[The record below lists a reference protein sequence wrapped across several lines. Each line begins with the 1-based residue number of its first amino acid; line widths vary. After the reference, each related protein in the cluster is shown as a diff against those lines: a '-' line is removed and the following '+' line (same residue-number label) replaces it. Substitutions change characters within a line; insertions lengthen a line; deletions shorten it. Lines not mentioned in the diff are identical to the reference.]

1 MGTKAP
7 TKQTAAEVASEEAD
21 GRRQLRPRACAQCG
35 ARFSSPQ
42 ELEGHKCPAV
52 VGLGSGVAQGAVAS
66 GGSAVGGRRKT
77 RSAVRAEGGTPTAK
91 AHQCG
96 RCEKAF
102 SSPGK
107 LFQHMYSHTGERPF
121 ACNECSKAFSSK
133 FKLMRHLLIHTTERK
148 HQCQFCERSFH
159 RKDHLKNHSKVHNP
173 DKKVYRC
180 DKEGCRKEYNSV
192 LSFRKHMAVHS
203 AEEGG
208 LECAMCGRSFGTR
221 EEILYHLKVHA
232 GSRTVKSPSEKK
244 FQCEHCE
251 RRFFT
256 RKDVKR
262 HLVVHTGKRD
272 FLCQFCP
279 QRFGRKDHLVRHIKK
294 SHAGRKPKPSA
305 QPQEQDW
312 SQPGPSGLQQRPRRP
327 RKEEEHP
334 PAPVVEEEEEEE
346 EDVVPVAEPQQQ
358 FPFYPELGIKMEED
372 DGVEDLFRL
381 AEPNQQGLED
391 PLTLIESLSVDE
403 SSRLVLMENQPR
415 PLPGFSQAFQPQEPP
430 PPPPPPNPPH

>member
-7 TKQTAAEVASEEAD
+7 TKQTAADVASDEPD
-21 GRRQLRPRACAQCG
+21 GRRQLRPRACPNCQ

-42 ELEGHKCPAV
+42 ELESHKCPAV
-52 VGLGSGVAQGAVAS
+52 TPPAAPESPR
-66 GGSAVGGRRKT
+66 RRKT
-77 RSAVRAEGGTPTAK
+77 RSMRTEGTPAK

-192 LSFRKHMAVHS
+192 LSYRKHMAVHA

-208 LECAMCGRSFGTR
+208 LECAMCGRSFATR

-294 SHAGRKPKPSA
+294 SHAGRKPKRETEPST
-305 QPQEQDW
+305 QPPEPPDW
-312 SQPGPSGLQQRPRRP
+312 NQPGPSGMQSRRRP
-327 RKEEEHP
+327 RKEEETP
-334 PAPVVEEEEEEE
+334 QPDQPQ
-346 EDVVPVAEPQQQ
+346 PQPSQPQQQ
-358 FPFYPELGIKMEED
+358 PSSQQQQQYAYYPELGIKMEED

-381 AEPNQQGLED
+381 AEPNQGLED

-415 PLPGFSQAFQPQEPP
+415 PLPGFSQVFQPQEPP
-430 PPPPPPNPPH
+430 PPNPPQ